1 MQFGKLALAAS
12 KAPHHSA
19 AKAEALA
26 ALEKFIQEEDA
37 ARMEAESAA
46 AKKRKVQKVAGG
58 TSAVASGSMDAFVVK
73 IS

>member
-1 MQFGKLALAAS
+1 
-12 KAPHHSA
+12 
-19 AKAEALA
+19 
-26 ALEKFIQEEDA
+26 
-37 ARMEAESAA
+37 MEAESAA